1 VVRARPGGDA
11 ARGRLGGA
19 FAVVTL
25 VVGAGLL
32 VFASPAWAQV
42 LGAAALVACAVTV
55 FALSAVPP
63 GTPEG

>member
-1 VVRARPGGDA
+1 
-11 ARGRLGGA
+11 
-19 FAVVTL
+19 VVTL